1 MSQSYSNIIVNPT
14 ATLKGVITP
23 PGDKSI
29 SHRSILIN
37 SVANGSAHI
46 KGFVPSDDCM
56 SSVNLVRALGCSVD
70 VKKLNDRV
78 DVIVKGVGMFGYD
91 EPNNVL
97 DAGNSGTTARLMS
110 GLLASR
116 NITTIITG
124 DKSLRSRPMGRIVR
138 PLREMGSLV
147 LGRNE
152 GLNLPLVFAG
162 GSLKGISYEMPVSS
176 AQLKSALLLAA
187 LRANNKSTIIQP
199 NISRNHTETLL
210 KSMGA
215 SVDVTGNSISVTPGE
230 LHSVDITIP
239 GDISSAAFWLVAASC
254 HKNAELLVK
263 NVGINESRAGVIT
276 VLKSMNANLLVEN
289 KRVIAG
295 EQVADITI
303 KSSTLKGTLIEGD
316 IIPLLIDE
324 IPIICVA
331 AAMAEGT
338 TIVKDASELRVKE
351 TDRIKMTTEWLTK
364 AGVNCEGTDDGM
376 IIEGSGKINGG
387 FYNSGSD
394 HRIAMSLA
402 VAGLIANSPITVSHH
417 ESANISYPGFW
428 ETINKIT
435 NSKLN

>member
-1 MSQSYSNIIVNPT
+1 MSQFYSNIIVNPT
-14 ATLKGVITP
+14 AALKGVITP

-56 SSVNLVRALGCSVD
+56 SSVNLVRALGCSV
-70 VKKLNDRV
+70 VVEQLNDRV
-78 DVIVKGVGMFGYD
+78 DVTVKGVGMFGYD

-124 DKSLRSRPMGRIVR
+124 DKSLRNRPMDRIVK

-147 LGRNE
+147 FGKND

-162 GSLKGISYEMPVSS
+162 GSLKGISYVMPVSS

-210 KSMGA
+210 MSMGA
-215 SVDVTGNSISVTPGE
+215 SVDIAGNTIAVTPGE
-230 LHSVDITIP
+230 LNAVDITVP

-276 VLKSMNANLLVEN
+276 VLKSMNANLLIEN
-289 KRVIAG
+289 IRVIAG
-295 EQVADITI
+295 EKVADITI
-303 KSSTLKGTLIEGD
+303 KSSTLKGTVIEGD
-316 IIPLLIDE
+316 IVPLLIDE

-351 TDRIKMTTEWLTK
+351 TDRIKMTMEWLTK

-376 IIEGSGKINGG
+376 IIEGSGEINGG

-394 HRIAMSLA
+394 HRITMSLA

-417 ESANISYPGFW
+417 ESASISYPGFW
-428 ETINKIT
+428 ETINKLS
-435 NSKLN
+435 NSNLN

>member
-1 MSQSYSNIIVNPT
+1 VSQSYSNIIVNPT
-14 ATLKGVITP
+14 TTLRGVITP

-56 SSVNLVRALGCSVD
+56 SSVNLVRALGCSID
-70 VKKLNDRV
+70 VKKSNDGA
-78 DVIVKGVGMFGYD
+78 DVIVEGVGMFGYD

-110 GLLASR
+110 GLLAGR

-124 DKSLRSRPMGRIVR
+124 DKSLRSRPMGRIIR

-147 LGRNE
+147 LGRND
-152 GLNLPLVFAG
+152 GYNLPLVFAG
-162 GSLKGISYEMPVSS
+162 GSLKGISYVLPVSS

-187 LRANNKSTIIQP
+187 LRANDKSKITQP

-215 SVDVTGNSISVTPGE
+215 SIDVSGNSISVTPGE
-230 LHSVDITIP
+230 LHPVDVTIP
-239 GDISSAAFWLVAASC
+239 GDISSAAFWLVAACC

-276 VLKSMNANLLVEN
+276 VLKSMNADLLVEN

-295 EQVADITI
+295 EKVADIII
-303 KSSTLKGTLIEGD
+303 KSSTLKGAIIEGD

-324 IPIICVA
+324 IPIIAVA

-364 AGVNCEGTDDGM
+364 AGVNCEATVDGM

-394 HRIAMSLA
+394 HRIAMSLG
-402 VAGLIANSPITVSHH
+402 VAGLIANNPVTISHH

-428 ETINKIT
+428 DTLNKIT